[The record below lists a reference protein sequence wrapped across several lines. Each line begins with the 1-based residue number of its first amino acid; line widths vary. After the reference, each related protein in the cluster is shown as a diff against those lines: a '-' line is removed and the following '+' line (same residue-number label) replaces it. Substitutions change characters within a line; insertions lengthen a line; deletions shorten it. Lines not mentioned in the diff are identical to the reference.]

1 MDFENA
7 RHNMIEQQIRT
18 WEVLDQRV
26 LDTILHTPRE
36 AFVPE
41 TYRNLAFADT
51 NIPLDG
57 GEVMMTPKLE
67 ARLLQALSLR
77 PDDEVLEVG
86 TGSGY
91 LTALLTKL
99 AKHVTS
105 IEILP
110 KLQRAAQQLLEN
122 HNISNATLEF
132 GDGVRGWEDAA
143 PYDAIAVTGSI
154 PSLEG
159 DFQRQLK
166 VGGRLFVIVGEPPT
180 MEACLITRVGE
191 RDWATTSLFETVLPP
206 LQGVKKPDQFVF

>member
-1 MDFENA
+1 MNFEKA

-26 LDTILHTPRE
+26 LHTVSHTPRE
-36 AFVPE
+36 AFVPAS
-41 TYRNLAFADT
+41 YRNLAFADT
-51 NIPLDG
+51 NIPLHG

-105 IEILP
+105 VEILP
-110 KLQRAAQQLLEN
+110 ELQSGARKSLVI
-122 HNISNATLEF
+122 HNISNATLEL

-143 PYDAIAVTGSI
+143 PYDAIAVTGSV

-166 VGGRLFVIVGEPPT
+166 IGGRLFVIVGDPPT

-191 RDWATTSLFETVLPP
+191 SDWSTTSLFETSLPP
-206 LQGVKKPDQFVF
+206 LQGVKEPDRFVF

>member
-1 MDFENA
+1 MDFEKA

-26 LDTILHTPRE
+26 LDTVLHTPRE

-41 TYRNLAFADT
+41 AYRNLAFADT

-77 PDDEVLEVG
+77 PGDEVLEIG

-99 AKHVTS
+99 ANHVTS
-105 IEILP
+105 VEISP
-110 KLQRAAQQLLEN
+110 TLQKAAQQLLSN
-122 HNISNATLEF
+122 HDVSNATLEF

-143 PYDAIAVTGSI
+143 PYDAIAVTGSV
-154 PSLEG
+154 PALED

-166 VGGRLFVIVGEPPT
+166 VGGRLFVIVGEVPT
-180 MEACLITRVGE
+180 MDACLITRVGE
-191 RDWATTSLFETVLPP
+191 SDWSATSLFETVLPP
-206 LQGVKKPDQFVF
+206 LQGVKEPDRFVF

>member
-1 MDFENA
+1 MDFEKA

-26 LDTILHTPRE
+26 LDTILHMPRE

-41 TYRNLAFADT
+41 AYRNLAFADT

-67 ARLLQALSLR
+67 ARLLQALSVR
-77 PDDEVLEVG
+77 SDDEILEVG

-105 IEILP
+105 VEILP
-110 KLQRAAQQLLEN
+110 KLHKAAQQLLANYE
-122 HNISNATLEF
+122 IRNATLEL
-132 GDGVRGWEDAA
+132 GDGVKGWEDAA
-143 PYDAIAVTGSI
+143 PYDAIAITGSV

-191 RDWATTSLFETVLPP
+191 SDWSTTSLFETVLPP
-206 LQGVKKPDQFVF
+206 LHGVKEPERFVF